1 MLQVQSANVEEK
13 LSGLQTIE
21 SMSCNSA
28 LAIQIAKDRIA
39 KLIGPL
45 LVDKNA
51 FVRASSASA
60 LRCIVDNAKTEA
72 YANLL
77 KDDIMTPLCTS
88 LNQVSSEEFHFIL
101 LYFNEN

>member
-28 LAIQIAKDRIA
+28 LAIQIAKDGIA

-45 LVDKNA
+45 LIDNNVL
-51 FVRASSASA
+51 VRASSASA
-60 LRCIVDNAKTEA
+60 LRYIADNGKTEA
-72 YANLL
+72 YASLL
-77 KDDIMTPLCTS
+77 KDDIMTPLYT
-88 LNQVSSEEFHFIL
+88 LLKQVSSKERSFHSTLF
-101 LYFNEN
+101 